1 MADRYLAFRAEDVRW
16 RGANGAT
23 FSAPLTPD
31 QAVDDAI
38 VLAPDQLTDA
48 DRAWQRAA
56 QVMTQAVECAEPV
69 LAAAWRDLADYLA
82 AVATRLEEGR

>member
-1 MADRYLAFRAEDVRW
+1 MVERYLAFRAEDVRW
-16 RGANGAT
+16 RGANGAA
-23 FSAPLTPD
+23 FSAPLTPE

-38 VLAPDQLTDA
+38 VLTHDQLTDA

-56 QVMTQAVECAEPV
+56 QVRTQAEECADPE

-82 AVATRLEEGR
+82 AVAARLEQA

>member
-16 RGANGAT
+16 RGGSDGRFTNGLA
-23 FSAPLTPD
+23 D
-31 QAVDDAI
+31 GQVVQDAI
-38 VLAPDQLTDA
+38 VLAPEHLTEV

-56 QVMTQAVECAEPV
+56 QVMTQAVECAEPA

-82 AVATRLEEGR
+82 AVATRPEESR